1 MHRGKKVIAI
11 DIEPTLVEMM
21 NTEETYYKPEIQLR
35 FEARLATPDDP
46 RLKDG
51 EVDIIFISNTYPYIK
66 NRRDYLHRLLNKFRS
81 QGKIMIVDFKK
92 KLSPIGPPQEE
103 RLSLADV
110 EQDLIEAGYKLIVSD
125 DTSLD
130 YQYIII
136 ASPL

>member
-1 MHRGKKVIAI
+1 
-11 DIEPTLVEMM
+11 
-21 NTEETYYKPEIQLR
+21 
-35 FEARLATPDDP
+35 
-46 RLKDG
+46 
-51 EVDIIFISNTYPYIK
+51 
-66 NRRDYLHRLLNKFRS
+66 
-81 QGKIMIVDFKK
+81 MIVDFKK

-110 EQDLIEAGYKLIVSD
+110 EQDLIKAGYKLIVSD